1 MAVKDWQVVIGLEVH
16 AQLSSKTKMFSS
28 DSTEFGQEVNK
39 NTSPTS
45 LGLPGALPT
54 INKKAVELG
63 VKMGL
68 ALNCNIRKNF
78 TFSRKNYFYP
88 DLPKAY
94 QISQHTDPVC
104 EKGYLEI
111 FFNGEF
117 KKIAIERAHLE
128 EDAGKSLHKQGATL
142 VDFNRSGVPLL
153 EIVSEAVLTSPK
165 EAAEYSRQMR
175 QLLIYTEVCDG
186 NLQEGSM
193 RCDCN
198 ISLCKPGEPWGTKVE
213 IKNINSFKFIE
224 KALEYE
230 IKRQAKALESGETII
245 QETRLY
251 DVKNNVTVEMRK
263 KEDAHDYRYFPDP
276 DLLPVNLTDK
286 EINSCK
292 ESLTELPMQKIK
304 RFIKDYKLKAEDA
317 FLIAQ
322 DKKFADFFEQ
332 VATKSKNFKLS
343 YNFMMGDVL
352 KYMNEEKKEVGAL
365 IFSSSQLAEL
375 ISLVD
380 TEVISGK
387 IAKSVF
393 LDMTKNGKNPLTI
406 VEEKSLKQITNE
418 AEILNFIKESLKNFD
433 KQLQDYKNGQVK
445 LFGFFVGEAMK
456 ASKGKINPAL
466 LNKLLKKYLDE

>member
-1 MAVKDWQVVIGLEVH
+1 MAVQDWQVVIGLEVH
-16 AQLSSKTKMFSS
+16 AQLLSKTKMFSS
-28 DSTEFGQEVNK
+28 DSTEFGQEVNQ

-54 INKKAVELG
+54 VNKKAVELG

-68 ALNCNIRKNF
+68 ALNCDIRKNF

-94 QISQHTDPVC
+94 QISQHADPVC

-128 EDAGKSLHKQGATL
+128 EDAGKSLHKEGSTL

-153 EIVSEAVLTSPK
+153 EIVSEAVLTSPQ
-165 EAAEYSRQMR
+165 ESAEYARQMR
-175 QLLIYTEVCDG
+175 QLLLYTKVCDG

-198 ISLCKPGEPWGTKVE
+198 ISLCKPGDPWGTKVE

-230 IKRQAKALESGETII
+230 IKRQARVLESGESIF

-251 DVKNNVTVEMRK
+251 DVKNNVTVSMRK

-276 DLLPVNLTDK
+276 DLLPVCLTESDIK
-286 EINSCK
+286 SWK
-292 ESLTELPMQKIK
+292 ESLPELPVQKTK
-304 RFIKDYKLKAEDA
+304 RFIKDYQLKKEDA
-317 FLIAQ
+317 FTIAQ
-322 DKKFADFFEQ
+322 DHKFADFFEV
-332 VATKSKNFKLS
+332 VAVKSKNFKLS
-343 YNFMMGDVL
+343 YNWMMGDVL
-352 KYMNEEKKEVGAL
+352 QCMNEEKKEITNLG
-365 IFSSSQLAEL
+365 FSATQLAEL
-375 ISLVD
+375 ISLID

-387 IAKSVF
+387 IAKVVF
-393 LDMTKNGKNPLTI
+393 LEMKKTSKDPLVI
-406 VEEKSLKQITNE
+406 VEEKSLKQITDQT
-418 AEILNFIKESLKNFD
+418 EILKFIKDNLKNFD
-433 KQLQDYKNGQVK
+433 KQLQDYKSGQTQ
-445 LFGFFVGEAMK
+445 LFGFFVGTTMK
-456 ASKGKINPAL
+456 ASQGKINPTL
-466 LNKLLKKYLDE
+466 LNKLLKQYLDE

>member
-16 AQLSSKTKMFSS
+16 AQLLSQTKMFSS
-28 DSTEFGQEVNK
+28 DSTKFGQEVNK

-54 INKKAVELG
+54 VNKKAVELG

-78 TFSRKNYFYP
+78 SFSRKNYFYP

-111 FFNGEF
+111 FFNSEF

-128 EDAGKSLHKQGATL
+128 EDAGKSLHKEGATL
-142 VDFNRSGVPLL
+142 VDFNRSGAPLL
-153 EIVSEAVLTSPK
+153 EIVSEAVLTSPQ
-165 EAAEYSRQMR
+165 EAAEYARQMR
-175 QLLIYTEVCDG
+175 QLLLYTEVCDG

-198 ISLCKPGEPWGTKVE
+198 ISLCKPGAAWGTKVE

-230 IKRQAKALESGETII
+230 IQRQAKVLESGESII

-251 DVKNNVTVEMRK
+251 DVKNNVTAGMRK

-276 DLLPVNLTDK
+276 DLLPVSLTDA
-286 EINSCK
+286 EIK
-292 ESLTELPMQKIK
+292 FWKKSLPELPMQKVQ
-304 RFIKDYKLKAEDA
+304 RFIKEYQLSTEDA
-317 FLIAQ
+317 FTITQ
-322 DKKFADFFEQ
+322 DKKFADFFEE
-332 VATKSKNFKLS
+332 VALKSKNFKLS
-343 YNFMMGDVL
+343 YNWMMGNVL
-352 KYMNEEKKEVGAL
+352 QYINEEKKEIATL

-375 ISLVD
+375 LSLID
-380 TEVISGK
+380 AEVISGK
-387 IAKSVF
+387 IAKLVF
-393 LDMTKNGKNPLTI
+393 LEMLKNGKSPTDI
-406 VEEKSLKQITNE
+406 VEEQSLKQITDE

-433 KQLQDYKNGQVK
+433 KQLQAYKAGQIK
-445 LFGFFVGEAMK
+445 LFGFFVGTTMK
-456 ASKGKINPAL
+456 ASQGKINPAL
-466 LNKLLKKYLDE
+466 LNKLLKQYLDE

>member
-1 MAVKDWQVVIGLEVH
+1 MAVQDWQVVIGLEVH
-16 AQLSSKTKMFSS
+16 AQLLSKTKMFSS

-39 NTSPTS
+39 NTNPTS

-54 INKKAVELG
+54 VNKKAVELG

-68 ALNCNIRKNF
+68 ALNCNIRKSF

-128 EDAGKSLHKQGATL
+128 EDAGKSLHREGATL

-153 EIVSEAVLTSPK
+153 EIVSEAVLTSPQ
-165 EAAEYSRQMR
+165 EAAEYARQMR
-175 QLLIYTEVCDG
+175 QLLLYTEVCDG

-198 ISLCKPGEPWGTKVE
+198 ISLCKPGDPWGTKVE

-230 IKRQAKALESGETII
+230 TKRQVKALESGKSIS

-251 DVKNNVTVEMRK
+251 DVKNNVTVGMRK

-276 DLLPVNLTDK
+276 DLLPVSLTDT
-286 EINSCK
+286 EIKSWGK
-292 ESLTELPMQKIK
+292 SLPELPVQKTQ
-304 RFIKDYKLKAEDA
+304 RFIKDYQLKTEEA
-317 FLIAQ
+317 FTVAQ
-322 DKKFADFFEQ
+322 DKRFANFFEE
-332 VATKSKNFKLS
+332 VAVKSKNFKLS
-343 YNFMMGDVL
+343 YNWMMGDVL
-352 KYMNEEKKEVGAL
+352 QYMNEEKKGVSDL

-375 ISLVD
+375 IFLID
-380 TEVISGK
+380 AEVISGK
-387 IAKSVF
+387 IAKIVF
-393 LDMTKNGKNPLTI
+393 LEMLKSGKNPALI
-406 VEEKSLKQITNE
+406 VEEKSLKQITDE

-433 KQLQDYKNGQVK
+433 KQLQDYRAGKVK
-445 LFGFFVGEAMK
+445 LFGFFVGTTMK
-456 ASKGKINPAL
+456 ASQGKVNPAL
-466 LNKLLKKYLDE
+466 LNKLLKQYLDE

>member
-1 MAVKDWQVVIGLEVH
+1 MAVQDWQVVIGLEIH

-68 ALNCNIRKNF
+68 ALNCDIRKNF
-78 TFSRKNYFYP
+78 SFSRKNYFYP

-94 QISQHTDPVC
+94 QISQHQDPVC

-128 EDAGKSLHKQGATL
+128 EDAGKSLHKEGATL

-175 QLLIYTEVCDG
+175 QLLLYTQVCDG

-224 KALEYE
+224 KALDYE
-230 IKRQAKALESGETII
+230 IKRQAKVLESGEKTV

-251 DVKNNVTVEMRK
+251 DVKNNVTVSMRA

-276 DLLPVNLTDK
+276 DLLSVCLEETDIQSWK
-286 EINSCK
+286 K
-292 ESLTELPMQKIK
+292 DLPELPIPKMQ
-304 RFIKDYKLKAEDA
+304 RFIKDYQLKPEDA
-317 FLIAQ
+317 FAIAQ
-322 DKKFADFFEQ
+322 NQNFANFFEK
-332 VATKSKNFKLS
+332 VATQSKNFKSS
-343 YNFMMGDVL
+343 YNWMVGDVL
-352 KYMNEEKKEVGAL
+352 KYMNEEKKEL
-365 IFSSSQLAEL
+365 KNLNFSSSQLAQL
-375 ISLVD
+375 ISLID
-380 TEVISGK
+380 QEVISGK
-387 IAKSVF
+387 IAKLVF
-393 LDMTKNGKNPLTI
+393 ADMMKTGKDPEAI
-406 VEEKSLKQITNE
+406 VEEKSLKQITDE
-418 AEILNFIKESLKNFD
+418 KAILHFIEDSLKNFD
-433 KQLQDYKNGQVK
+433 KQLQEYRSGQTK
-445 LFGFFVGEAMK
+445 LFGFFVGTTMK
-456 ASKGKINPAL
+456 ASEGKINPAL
-466 LNKLLKKYLDE
+466 LNKLLKQYLDK